1 MTTLAEITKGL
12 AALSTLGDKQDE
24 TTSAIKSLTEKFSAQ
39 AEASELAGLKGLN
52 AKKAGIASGATASV
66 EPVAKPAKAKGGGL
80 RGGALAGAGLGLAAL
95 GGALLKSA
103 GGIAALGVAIPMFF
117 GGLMIGSKAMDVA
130 VDVMGASYNM
140 EGLKKAALGFAGIV
154 EEMPKSA
161 MLALAGLMGISIVGG
176 QKGAL
181 GLSFMGMAITGFLG
195 GLLLGN
201 TLLEKGG
208 DMIGADFDFKA
219 TGKALKGF
227 SGMIMNLS
235 KESAIALGGILGLSV
250 LASMTRVNKTKLFTG
265 ALGLG
270 AAIMGILGGLAVGDA
285 LLDAGERKGLL
296 SLDFSSTSKMFKG
309 FSDSIGNLSKDAVIA
324 LVGILGVGGLFS
336 KLKGKTKLGI
346 VTAMTAIGAGI
357 SGLMIGL
364 TAGDAAM
371 EWIQN
376 TAGGDGSAL
385 AGSFQM
391 FNDSVGA
398 LNNENAIK
406 AMIGILGAG
415 AGIGTIV
422 GAIGGAGMAAKA
434 GFGIFAI
441 MTGIGAG
448 IAGLMI
454 GLMAA
459 ELGISWMQQFKGQ
472 GDGISGIFKT
482 FNDSIIAIT
491 PEALDRLKKI
501 SDIGALNIAG
511 AMTGLSA
518 GIVAL
523 LGAEGLTNT
532 VSKISNAVWT
542 GFDNIFGTSMA
553 EKKSPG
559 IVQQMVD
566 GLEPL
571 KDFDISTI
579 DQFTT
584 AINKLKDSMAAM
596 GAIEVRRGGSSMF
609 GGGGMKRMVQDI
621 AGFMGVIKPM
631 LEGGTIDPRTGVAG
645 SMQWLF
651 GNDKDVIRFPDGGL
665 LGMDMSQVG
674 EMGDAIAKLKRAMSG
689 NSIINPDGAGDTSM
703 SSESMGH
710 FETTIVKFAP
720 EALSALTEA
729 IMQSDFQAQTA
740 SAAPIVVTQPNPNTQ
755 NGNGS
760 GDTVVLTSKPAA
772 VDPKV
777 HSPADAAAL
786 LGY

>member
-1 MTTLAEITKGL
+1 MTTLAEITAGL
-12 AALSTLGDKQDE
+12 NSLGDKQDE
-24 TTSAIKSLTEKFSAQ
+24 TTSAVQSLTAKFSAQ
-39 AEASELAGLKGLN
+39 AEAAELAGLKGLN

-95 GGALLKSA
+95 GGGLLKSA

-161 MLALAGLMGISIVGG
+161 MIALAGLMGISMVGG
-176 QKGAL
+176 KKAAL
-181 GLSFMGMAITGFLG
+181 GLSFMGMGITGFLG

-219 TGKALKGF
+219 TGRALKGF

-235 KESAIALGGILGLSV
+235 KESVIALAGILAVGV
-250 LASMTRVNKTKLFTG
+250 VTSMTRLNKTKMFTG

-285 LLDAGERKGLL
+285 LLDAGEKKGLL

-309 FSDSIGNLSKDAVIA
+309 FSDSIGSLSQDAVIA
-324 LVGILGVGGLFS
+324 LVGILGVGGLFG

-371 EWIQN
+371 QWIQD
-376 TAGGDGSAL
+376 TAGSDGSAL

-406 AMIGILGAG
+406 ALIGILGAG
-415 AGIGTIV
+415 AGIGAIV
-422 GAIGGAGMAAKA
+422 GSIGGPGAAVGAGL
-434 GFGIFAI
+434 GIFAV

-448 IAGLMI
+448 IAGLMV
-454 GLMAA
+454 GLTVGDVA
-459 ELGISWMQQFKGQ
+459 ISWINKLKGS
-472 GDGISGIFKT
+472 GGGIVSIFEM
-482 FNDSIIAIT
+482 FNDSITAIT
-491 PEALDRLKKI
+491 PAAIKRMTEISDLKLGDGLKHLLEGVTAFFKVDVKEGVATRFRNFFRNMFGKGDEDLKDGVIHKLVREFEPLQGEKGVKTVNAVKAFANALDPLANALQKMQGLEVAEIDFKSFAKNMSEGTKLMSLVANGQYTDNEGNVQTAYYKGRNIYFPQGGLMAVDNLDQLAKKMNQVRM
-501 SDIGALNIAG
+501 ALGMAPQQKG
-511 AMTGLSA
+511 VM
-518 GIVAL
+518 
-523 LGAEGLTNT
+523 
-532 VSKISNAVWT
+532 ISNTDPVAS
-542 GFDNIFGTSMA
+542 GD
-553 EKKSPG
+553 
-559 IVQQMVD
+559 
-566 GLEPL
+566 
-571 KDFDISTI
+571 
-579 DQFTT
+579 
-584 AINKLKDSMAAM
+584 
-596 GAIEVRRGGSSMF
+596 
-609 GGGGMKRMVQDI
+609 GGGDTDY
-621 AGFMGVIKPM
+621 
-631 LEGGTIDPRTGVAG
+631 LGTYA
-645 SMQWLF
+645 
-651 GNDKDVIRFPDGGL
+651 
-665 LGMDMSQVG
+665 
-674 EMGDAIAKLKRAMSG
+674 
-689 NSIINPDGAGDTSM
+689 
-703 SSESMGH
+703 
-710 FETTIVKFAP
+710 TTIVKFAP
-720 EALSALTEA
+720 EALSSLTEA
-729 IMQSDFQAQTA
+729 IMQSDFRAQSA
-740 SAAPIVVTQPNPNTQ
+740 SAAPVVITQPNPNAQ

-777 HSPADAAAL
+777 HSPADAAAM

>member
-1 MTTLAEITKGL
+1 MTTLAEITAGL
-12 AALSTLGDKQDE
+12 NSLGDKQDE
-24 TTSAIKSLTEKFSAQ
+24 TTSAVQSLTAKFSAQ
-39 AEASELAGLKGLN
+39 AEAAELAGLKGLN

-66 EPVAKPAKAKGGGL
+66 EPATKAAKAKGI
-80 RGGALAGAGLGLAAL
+80 GAMAGAGLALAGL
-95 GGALLKSA
+95 GGALLKTPV
-103 GGIAALGVAIPMFF
+103 GLAALGVAIPMFF

-161 MLALAGLMGISIVGG
+161 MIALAGLMGISMVGG
-176 QKGAL
+176 KKAAL

-219 TGKALKGF
+219 TGRALKGF
-227 SGMIMNLS
+227 SGMIINLS
-235 KESAIALGGILGLSV
+235 KESVIALAGILAVGV
-250 LASMTRVNKTKLFTG
+250 VASMTRFNKTKMFTG

-285 LLDAGERKGLL
+285 LLEAGEKKGLL
-296 SLDFSSTSKMFKG
+296 NLDFAATSKMFKG
-309 FSDSIGNLSKDAVIA
+309 FSDSIGSLSQDAVIA
-324 LVGILGVGGLFS
+324 LVGILGVGGLFT

-357 SGLMIGL
+357 AGLMVGL

-371 EWIQN
+371 TWIQN
-376 TAGGDGSAL
+376 TSGADGSAL

-406 AMIGILGAG
+406 AMVAILGFG
-415 AGIGTIV
+415 AGVGTIV
-422 GAIGGAGMAAKA
+422 GAISPGLAAAAGL
-434 GFGIFAI
+434 GIFAI

-448 IAGLMI
+448 IAGLMV
-454 GLMAA
+454 GLATGDFITSK
-459 ELGISWMQQFKGQ
+459 LQQFKGQ
-472 GDGISGIFKT
+472 GDGITGVFKM

-491 PEALDRLKKI
+491 PEALTRLQEI
-501 SDIGALNIAG
+501 SNIGGLNIAG

-532 VSKISNAVWT
+532 VSKISDAVWT
-542 GFDNIFGTSMA
+542 GFDNIFGTNMA

-571 KDFDISTI
+571 KDFDIVLI
-579 DQFTT
+579 DQFT
-584 AINKLKDSMAAM
+584 ASIDKLKTSLDNMAKVKPTA
-596 GAIEVRRGGSSMF
+596 GGLD
-609 GGGGMKRMVQDI
+609 GMLGMVADI
-621 AGFMGVIKPM
+621 AGFMRIMDPM
-631 LEGGTIDPRTGVAG
+631 LNGGVIDPRVGV
-645 SMQWLF
+645 SKFMKNLF
-651 GNDKDVIRFPDGGL
+651 GNTKEVITFPEGGL
-665 LGMDMSQVG
+665 LAMDMSQVS
-674 EMGDAIAKLKRAMSG
+674 ELGDAIFKLKRAMAG

-703 SSESMGH
+703 SGESMGH

-720 EALSALTEA
+720 EALSSLTEA
-729 IMQSDFQAQTA
+729 IMQSDFRAQSA
-740 SAAPIVVTQPNPNTQ
+740 SAAPVVITQPNPNTQ
-755 NGNGS
+755 NGNGT
-760 GDTVVLTSKPAA
+760 GDTVVLTSSPKST
-772 VDPKV
+772 DPKGLN
-777 HSPADAAAL
+777 PADAAAL

>member
-1 MTTLAEITKGL
+1 MTTLAEITAGL
-12 AALSTLGDKQDE
+12 NSLGDKQDE
-24 TTSAIKSLTEKFSAQ
+24 TTSAVQSLTEKFSAQ
-39 AEASELAGLKGLN
+39 AEAAELAGLKGLN

-95 GGALLKSA
+95 GGGLLKSA

-161 MLALAGLMGISIVGG
+161 MIALAGLMGISMVGG
-176 QKGAL
+176 KKAAL

-219 TGKALKGF
+219 TGRALKGF

-235 KESAIALGGILGLSV
+235 KESVIALAGILAVGV
-250 LASMTRVNKTKLFTG
+250 VTSMTRLNKTKMFTG

-285 LLDAGERKGLL
+285 LLDAGEKKGLL

-309 FSDSIGNLSKDAVIA
+309 FSDSIGSLSQDAVIA

-376 TAGGDGSAL
+376 TAGSDGSAL

-406 AMIGILGAG
+406 ALIGILGAG
-415 AGIGTIV
+415 AGIGAIV
-422 GAIGGAGMAAKA
+422 GAIGGPGMAAAA
-434 GFGIFAI
+434 GLGIFAI

-454 GLMAA
+454 GLATA
-459 ELGISWMQQFKGQ
+459 DAGISWIQQYKGS
-472 GDGISGIFKT
+472 GDGITGIFKT
-482 FNDSIIAIT
+482 FNDSILAIT
-491 PEALDRLKKI
+491 PAALDRLKEI
-501 SDIGALNIAG
+501 SDIGGFNITG

-584 AINKLKDSMAAM
+584 AINKLRDSIAAM
-596 GAIEVRRGGSSMF
+596 GAIDVSKGGVF
-609 GGGGMKRMVQDI
+609 GNGGMKRMVQDI
-621 AGFMGVIKPM
+621 AGFMEVVKPM
-631 LEGGTIDPRTGVAG
+631 LEGGTIDPRSGVKG

-703 SSESMGH
+703 SGESMGH

-720 EALSALTEA
+720 EALSSLTEA
-729 IMQSDFQAQTA
+729 IMQSDFRAQSA
-740 SAAPIVVTQPNPNTQ
+740 SAAPVVITQPNPNTQ
-755 NGNGS
+755 NGNGT
-760 GDTVVLTSKPAA
+760 GDTVVLTSSPKST
-772 VDPKV
+772 DPKGLN
-777 HSPADAAAL
+777 PADAAAL